1 MTTKIEDFW
10 KDFEINDALKTGVV
24 LKRFSPDIMPDCF
37 VAMRMPEKVK
47 SSAFRLSKINVDVS
61 VLNDVKDITT
71 EILTDEN
78 QPDKML
84 LLISL
89 ADKTSVA

>member
-37 VAMRMPEKVK
+37 IAMRMPEKVK
-47 SSAFRLSKINVDVS
+47 SIAFRLSKTNIDVS
-61 VLNDVKDITT
+61 ALNDLMDIIT
-71 EILTDEN
+71 EILPDETS
-78 QPDKML
+78 
-84 LLISL
+84 LI
-89 ADKTSVA
+89 KCFC